1 MGVESSSMVG
11 DIGVRKDRDREKE
24 MVVSIIREYVM
35 SGEFMDRMRRS
46 LGIVD
51 MERRVEEFRRDI
63 ERRVE
68 EKASKVELSEAI
80 MMIKDLIM
88 MLRGE
93 MNKRFEQMDKRLEQM
108 DRKFE
113 GMIMMLRDEMNRR
126 FEQVDRRF
134 DDMVKMFYRLFWL
147 IIAFFTPLSVSMIG
161 LLWKLFH

>member
-11 DIGVRKDRDREKE
+11 DLGVRKDRDKE

-88 MLRGE
+88 MLR
-93 MNKRFEQMDKRLEQM
+93 
-108 DRKFE
+108 
-113 GMIMMLRDEMNRR
+113 DEMNRR

>member
-1 MGVESSSMVG
+1 MGVESSRMVG
-11 DIGVRKDRDREKE
+11 DIGVRKDRDKE

-35 SGEFMDRMRRS
+35 SGEFMDRMRRG

-88 MLRGE
+88 MLRDE
-93 MNKRFEQMDKRLEQM
+93 MNKRFEQVDKRF
-108 DRKFE
+108 D
-113 GMIMMLRDEMNRR
+113 DMN
-126 FEQVDRRF
+126 RRF

-147 IIAFFTPLSVSMIG
+147 IIAFFTPLSISMIG

>member
-1 MGVESSSMVG
+1 MGVESSRMVG
-11 DIGVRKDRDREKE
+11 DIGVRKDRDKE

-88 MLRGE
+88 MLRDE
-93 MNKRFEQMDKRLEQM
+93 MNKRFEQVDKRLE
-108 DRKFE
+108 D
-113 GMIMMLRDEMNRR
+113 MNRYMESR
-126 FEQVDRRF
+126 FEQVDKRF

-147 IIAFFTPLSVSMIG
+147 IITFFTPLSISMIG

>member
-1 MGVESSSMVG
+1 MGVESSRMVG
-11 DIGVRKDRDREKE
+11 DIGVRKDRDKE

-88 MLRGE
+88 MLRDE
-93 MNKRFEQMDKRLEQM
+93 MNKRFEQM

-126 FEQVDRRF
+126 FEQVDKRFDDMNRRF

-147 IIAFFTPLSVSMIG
+147 IIAFFTPLSISMIG

>member
-1 MGVESSSMVG
+1 MGVESSRMVG
-11 DIGVRKDRDREKE
+11 DIGVRKDRDKE

-35 SGEFMDRMRRS
+35 SGEFMDRMRRG

-80 MMIKDLIM
+80 MMIKDLIV
-88 MLRGE
+88 MLRDE
-93 MNKRFEQMDKRLEQM
+93 MNKRFEQM

-113 GMIMMLRDEMNRR
+113 GMIMMLRDEMNKRS
-126 FEQVDRRF
+126 EQVDKRFDDMNRRF